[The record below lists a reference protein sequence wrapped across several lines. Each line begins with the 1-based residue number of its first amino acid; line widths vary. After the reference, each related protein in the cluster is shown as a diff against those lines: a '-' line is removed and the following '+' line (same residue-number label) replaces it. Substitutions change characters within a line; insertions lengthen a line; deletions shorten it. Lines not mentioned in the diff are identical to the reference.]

1 MSRELAIRT
10 VGLSKRFGEVWA
22 VRDLDLEVSRG
33 SVYGFLGPNGSGK
46 TTTMRMLTT
55 LTKPT
60 SGSARIMG
68 IDISERE
75 RVINKIGYLP
85 EQPPLF
91 EELSGLEQLSY
102 VTKLYG
108 LPRDVAETRMKD
120 YLNKLDIVGD
130 AGRKI
135 EGYSKGMRQKIGIIQ
150 AVIHKPE
157 VVFLDEPT
165 SGLDP
170 KSARTVKDLISELSS
185 SGDTTV
191 FLSTHIL
198 SVVDELSDRVGVLK
212 NGVLVT
218 EGAPEDLKKKVE
230 SGESRS
236 LEEVFLSVT
245 ADHEEEFKGG

>member
-1 MSRELAIRT
+1 MSCDFAVRT
-10 VGLSKRFGEVWA
+10 VGLSKRFGDLWA
-22 VRDLDLEVSRG
+22 VRDLDLEISMG

-60 SGSARIMG
+60 SGSAEIMG
-68 IDISERE
+68 VDIQDRE
-75 RVINKIGYLP
+75 RVIGKIGYLP

-102 VTKLYG
+102 VSKLYG
-108 LPRDVAETRMKD
+108 LSSDVAGERIEY
-120 YLNKLDIVGD
+120 YLRKLDMVD
-130 AGRKI
+130 AAGRKI

-170 KSARTVKDLISELSS
+170 KSARTVKDLISELSGS
-185 SGDTTV
+185 SETTV

-198 SVVDELSDRVGVLK
+198 SVVDELSDKVGVLK
-212 NGVLVT
+212 NGDLVT

-245 ADHEEEFKGG
+245 ADHKEESKGR